1 MIFTNAFTPI
11 SNESP
16 KWEKTEDGFL
26 RCKACVLM
34 QSIMPYAKS
43 ELEGVPDGFTNS
55 SIQMYVPIDEIAAE
69 SALRSLEGMPIVA
82 GDHTWM
88 TPELVSDYS
97 MGNVSGVP
105 WIENDRLI
113 CNLLVTNPDA
123 IAAIENGTIGE
134 ISGAYRAET
143 EFSPGTFNNEAFDAV
158 QKNLLWNHIAVIPKG
173 HGRGGAEVRIL
184 NQKKQEEVKMTV
196 RIKLRNTGKY
206 INVDEEVA
214 PAIEADQDAGETKAA
229 GMDDKIS
236 QLEEKNAGLEALQAE
251 IEELKGELSVY
262 KEKLDELLSEEAV
275 EGAAEGMIEENGEAG
290 EIVENLFPTDK
301 EKEKQELKNSLRK
314 IHGTKLHN
322 AVLTAIGVNTEGMSA
337 EAMKGAFKAQH
348 QIANAMKGKKVV
360 AGAKMIQNTA
370 EDTGGGSNQR
380 TGLERLGFTVVK

>member
-1 MIFTNAFTPI
+1 MIITNKFTPA
-11 SNESP
+11 SSESP

-43 ELEGVPDGFTNS
+43 ELEGVPDGFQNS
-55 SIQMYVPIDEIAAE
+55 SIRMYVPIDEIAAQ

-123 IAAIENGTIGE
+123 IAAIENGKIGE

-158 QKNLLWNHIAVIPKG
+158 QKNILWNHIAVIPKG

-184 NQKKQEEVKMTV
+184 NKKQEDVKMTV

-206 INVDEEVA
+206 INVDEEAA
-214 PAIEADQDAGETKAA
+214 PVIEADQEAGEAKTE
-229 GMDDKIS
+229 GMTDKIS
-236 QLEEKNAGLEALQAE
+236 ALEGKNESLQQLQAE

-262 KEKLDELLSEEAV
+262 KKKLDELLSEEAV
-275 EGAAEGMIEENGEAG
+275 EGAAEGMIEENGEA
-290 EIVENLFPTDK
+290 EEVIENCFPADK
-301 EKEKQELKNSLRK
+301 EKEKQEFKNSLRK
-314 IHGTKLHN
+314 VHGTKLHN

-370 EDTGGGSNQR
+370 DDTGGGSNQR
-380 TGLERLGFTVVK
+380 TGLERLGFSVVK